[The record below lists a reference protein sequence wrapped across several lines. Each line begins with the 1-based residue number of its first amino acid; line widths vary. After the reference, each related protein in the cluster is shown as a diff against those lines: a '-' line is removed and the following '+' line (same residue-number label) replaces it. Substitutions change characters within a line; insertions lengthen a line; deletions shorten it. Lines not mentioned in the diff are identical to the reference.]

1 MHLCGSAR
9 HGGGCSRSQIQRR
22 WDSQGILD
30 WWRYLP
36 KHTADARS
44 LDEFKGR
51 AVKMCIG
58 GF

>member
-1 MHLCGSAR
+1 MDQLDTVVAVLEAR
-9 HGGGCSRSQIQRR
+9 FKGDGTHRAH
-22 WDSQGILD
+22 LD
-30 WWRYLP
+30 WWRHLP
-36 KHTADARS
+36 KDTADARS